1 MTRSSIIQ
9 RNIKRGDLFRKND
22 TERQRLRAIRNDKLK
37 TLEERFNA
45 QQLLASLPR
54 NSAKTRIRNRC
65 LISGRA
71 RGVYG
76 KFKLSRIWFR
86 KLASECKLPGVT
98 KSSWS

>member
-1 MTRSSIIQ
+1 MAKVSIVQ
-9 RNIKRGDLFRKND
+9 RNLKRQNLFKKN
-22 TERQRLRAIRNDKLK
+22 EKKREELKSIRNDRSK
-37 TLEERFNA
+37 TLEERFEA
-45 QQLLASLPR
+45 QISLSNLPR

-65 LISGRA
+65 LLSGRG
-71 RGVYG
+71 RGVYS